1 MQEKK
6 KKMTLMQSLCAFS
19 YPRACYRLLSLI
31 RTLGL
36 LRRYFVDYRLPP
48 PHLGSVGTRH
58 AESVPVLVIGHGMPC
73 PYHSL
78 LSLNR
83 FFGKSFAIRSLDLR
97 SKVLSL
103 LIAKLMPALFCY
115 YHTLY
120 YLCMR
125 HQGCMADIGLAENIP
140 STDLNRVVPA

>member
-19 YPRACYRLLSLI
+19 YPRAYNSLLLVIS
-31 RTLGL
+31 TLGL

-48 PHLGSVGTRH
+48 PHLGNVGTRH

-73 PYHSL
+73 PYHSIV
-78 LSLNR
+78 
-83 FFGKSFAIRSLDLR
+83 SFENRSLIRTPDLR
-97 SKVLSL
+97 SKVLSFG
-103 LIAKLMPALFCY
+103 IAKLMPALFCY

-140 STDLNRVVPA
+140 SNDLNRVVPA

>member
-1 MQEKK
+1 
-6 KKMTLMQSLCAFS
+6 MTLMQSLCAFS

-31 RTLGL
+31 RT
-36 LRRYFVDYRLPP
+36 
-48 PHLGSVGTRH
+48 H
-58 AESVPVLVIGHGMPC
+58 
-73 PYHSL
+73 
-78 LSLNR
+78 
-83 FFGKSFAIRSLDLR
+83 DLR

-103 LIAKLMPALFCY
+103 GIAKLMPALFCY

-140 STDLNRVVPA
+140 SNDLNRVVPA

>member
-6 KKMTLMQSLCAFS
+6 KKMTFMQSLCAFS
-19 YPRACYRLLSLI
+19 YPRAYNSLLLVIS
-31 RTLGL
+31 TLGL

-48 PHLGSVGTRH
+48 PHLGNVGTRY

-73 PYHSL
+73 PYHSIV
-78 LSLNR
+78 SLENR
-83 FFGKSFAIRSLDLR
+83 SLIRTLDLR

-103 LIAKLMPALFCY
+103 GIAKLMPALFCY

-140 STDLNRVVPA
+140 SNDLNRVVPA